1 MTLFL
6 RTYKITLL
14 KRTLDIFTSS
24 NMHAISNP
32 KILLVHAI
40 QANTFAGRVFSSAHE
55 DFASMGIMVISYTV
69 KEVHDDVGYL
79 SALGQSRT
87 AEVLRDARVGE
98 AKARMESQVAE
109 AKAEEQR
116 LFNIH
121 RVDFDNFVDY
131 RLFCL
136 FHYYRFSSTSKCSI
150 SFKFI
155 NFYDLEKYSRIFL
168 FSMIFGDFRLLSM
181 VLNYFDFRYFVIFI
195 KFRRL
200 C

>member
-116 LFNIH
+116 LFIGSILTILSIIA
-121 RVDFDNFVDY
+121 FFVY
-131 RLFCL
+131 
-136 FHYYRFSSTSKCSI
+136 
-150 SFKFI
+150 FI
-155 NFYDLEKYSRIFL
+155 I
-168 FSMIFGDFRLLSM
+168 IDFRQLQNVQFRSNLSIFTI
-181 VLNYFDFRYFVIFI
+181 LKNIRGFSYFR
-195 KFRRL
+195 
-200 C
+200 